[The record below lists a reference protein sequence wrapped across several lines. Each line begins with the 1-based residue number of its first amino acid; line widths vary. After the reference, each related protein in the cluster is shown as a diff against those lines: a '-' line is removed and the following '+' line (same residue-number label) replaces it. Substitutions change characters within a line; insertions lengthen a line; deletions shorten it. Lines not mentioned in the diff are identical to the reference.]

1 MHARHRTATMS
12 NLESAAQRIMAQ
24 ANALW
29 VEMGLNDEQRG
40 ARMDHFS
47 EKIKAALED
56 LLQKVSG
63 AAKHDHTV
71 KREKKKTR
79 RAQHNTTHDN
89 KQEIVER
96 DAIKERLKQKQQAIS
111 DICECLGLSPPLLVC

>member
-1 MHARHRTATMS
+1 MS

-63 AAKHDHTV
+63 TAKHGHRKERK
-71 KREKKKTR
+71 KREEHSTTQHTTTNR
-79 RAQHNTTHDN
+79 RLWSETPSKSA
-89 KQEIVER
+89 
-96 DAIKERLKQKQQAIS
+96 
-111 DICECLGLSPPLLVC
+111 

>member
-63 AAKHDHTV
+63 TAKHDHTA
-71 KREKKKTR
+71 KREKKKREEHSTTQHTTTNR
-79 RAQHNTTHDN
+79 RLWSETPSKSA
-89 KQEIVER
+89 
-96 DAIKERLKQKQQAIS
+96 
-111 DICECLGLSPPLLVC
+111 